1 MVSTLDSE
9 SNNPSS
15 NLGRTFFNFIQNHII
30 KIESFLSF
38 DVFLQKISRLFHRN
52 RIIILHKSTRLLFLL
67 FQITQHL
74 NWFRQNEVF
83 SLYLA
88 SNSQPLREN
97 IWTGLSPSYWLG
109 NYIRSLFLFLLR
121 LFLPL
126 EFLLEWSWLYGNSL
140 NSNWLRAFLL
150 KWELYYW
157 WNNVDFWLLMLGFED
172 NN

>member
-38 DVFLQKISRLFHRN
+38 DVFLQKISWLFHRN
-52 RIIILHKSTRLLFLL
+52 WIIILHKSTRLLFLL

-97 IWTGLSPSYWLG
+97 IWTGLSPSYGLG
-109 NYIRSLFLFLLR
+109 NYIWSLFLFLLR

-126 EFLLEWSWLYGNSL
+126 EFLLEWSRLYRNSL

-150 KWELYYW
+150 EWELYYW
-157 WNNVDFWLLMLGFED
+157 WNNVDFWLLMLAFED